1 MKNNTLLKLLTFT
14 LLCALCTACGPS
26 NTVSLMYPPKD
37 SSILPAPGAPNV
49 AVVLFADKRAY
60 MHLGLRTDGSTFAG
74 SIAANEWIS
83 RSFADA
89 LSRHGLQVSFAES
102 TEQARRAAPAYIVT
116 GIVHRAEITDSS
128 ATELRTNM
136 QVEITLAGPQ
146 GRIMN
151 EGLSASQSE
160 VGLITTSAAEK
171 LLLQTVQDLVQ
182 PGAAKVAGKILK

>member
-1 MKNNTLLKLLTFT
+1 MKHSILFKLFTFT
-14 LLCALCTACGPS
+14 LLCTLCTACGPS
-26 NTVSLMYPPKD
+26 NTVRLTYPPKD
-37 SSILPAPGAPNV
+37 SSVLPAPGAANV
-49 AVVLFADKRAY
+49 AVVLFADKRPY
-60 MHLGLRTDGSTFAG
+60 MHLGVRSDGSTFAG

-102 TEQARRAAPAYIVT
+102 TEQARRAAPAYIIT
-116 GIVHRAEITDSS
+116 GIVHKAEITDASV
-128 ATELRTNM
+128 TEVRANM

-160 VGLITTSAAEK
+160 VGIITTSAAEK

-182 PGAAKVAGKILK
+182 PGAAKVAGKITQ